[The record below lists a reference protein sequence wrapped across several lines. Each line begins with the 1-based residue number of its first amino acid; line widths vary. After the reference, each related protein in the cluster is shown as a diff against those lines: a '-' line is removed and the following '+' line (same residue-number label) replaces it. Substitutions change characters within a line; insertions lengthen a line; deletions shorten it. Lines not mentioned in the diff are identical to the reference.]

1 MIEVEVQN
9 ASECPSPPT
18 PERFQHW
25 SEAAL
30 RGKQETA
37 EVLIRLV
44 DEAESAQLNAEYRGK
59 HYPTNVL
66 SFPFEVPPGI
76 PNTHLGD
83 LVICAPVVARE
94 ASEQGKS
101 AEAHWAHLTVHG
113 VLHLLGY
120 DHIEDSEAERMEA
133 EEIRILQN
141 LGFSN
146 PYQEH

>member
-9 ASECPSPPT
+9 ASGCPSPPT
-18 PERFQHW
+18 PEQFQHW

-44 DEAESAQLNAEYRGK
+44 DETEGARLNADYRGK
-59 HYPTNVL
+59 NYPTNVL

-83 LVICAPVVARE
+83 LVICAPVVVGE
-94 ASEQGKS
+94 AVAQGIS
-101 AEAHWAHLTVHG
+101 VEAHWAHLTVHG

-120 DHIEDSEAERMEA
+120 DHLEDDEAERMEA
-133 EEIRILQN
+133 EEIRILET
-141 LGFSN
+141 LGFPN
-146 PYQEH
+146 PYQDH